1 MSDDDIRILVKE
13 WLQSQNRKSYQ
24 LAEEIGLRPQTFYA
38 QMSVRKIS
46 ANTKKALSR
55 IIPGLISDSES
66 NPLSNTEGCDPKKI
80 RIKEWLRAHGK
91 TRQWLAEQCRVSVR
105 TVHTWFTAR
114 GNIPVTQYLFID
126 KLMSEGESL
135 KTQLPNT
142 IPVNFPATEME
153 IVHKFQKLHPDIDL
167 PMYGMH
173 KILELC
179 VNVLTQDEYSK
190 TSPYSRTTSTGN
202 IPHRRMKRGTD
213 GGRSGQYEILS
224 RNRGRKNS
232 IREFENCGWM
242 HEDGGNFLFVRKT
255 GFWFQKAIFVI
266 H

>member
-24 LAEEIGLRPQTFYA
+24 LAEEIGIRPQTFYA

-46 ANTKKALSR
+46 
-55 IIPGLISDSES
+55 
-66 NPLSNTEGCDPKKI
+66 SNTEECDPKKL

-91 TRQWLAEQCRVSVR
+91 TRRWLAEQCRVSVR

-126 KLMSEGESL
+126 KLMSEGESW
-135 KTQLPNT
+135 KVQLPNT
-142 IPVNFPATEME
+142 IPVNFPETEME

-190 TSPYSRTTSTGN
+190 TSPYSRITNTGE
-202 IPHRRMKRGTD
+202 IRHRRIK
-213 GGRSGQYEILS
+213 
-224 RNRGRKNS
+224 
-232 IREFENCGWM
+232 
-242 HEDGGNFLFVRKT
+242 
-255 GFWFQKAIFVI
+255 
-266 H
+266 